1 MLAVLADISLCEVGY
16 HRGEPGADA
25 AAERARVTALAS
37 GDLSG
42 AASAEVVK
50 ERALISLGQVAEGDQ
65 HIERGWAKIEALGLA
80 QALLGVQADLVE
92 IALRRGDKAAARRHL
107 TACNSRAFGSDEPWL
122 CLARRAGARLARAEG
137 DFSRANALA
146 CDGLRLAYSGG
157 GLLYAI
163 DLLELV
169 AISLVDVG
177 RPADAVRLLGAAESQ
192 RHLVRLR
199 SVGANP

>member
-1 MLAVLADISLCEVGY
+1 MAATVCTAVPASS
-16 HRGEPGADA
+16 R
-25 AAERARVTALAS
+25 ALA
-37 GDLSG
+37 
-42 AASAEVVK
+42 
-50 ERALISLGQVAEGDQ
+50 ALWRQSCNLT
-65 HIERGWAKIEALGLA
+65 RRTPAL
-80 QALLGVQADLVE
+80 
-92 IALRRGDKAAARRHL
+92 ARRASQRPDSVSGTTGRPSSSVKTYL
-107 TACNSRAFGSDEPWL
+107 AACNSRAFGSDEPWL

-199 SVGANP
+199 SVGASP